1 MHDNCEWAAMRR
13 ADPITIN
20 LGDYWSD
27 FERSLYGNFH
37 EFSPPKMSFLPEEAR
52 ETAAL
57 IVTALNKLKN
67 LAWAYA
73 LCVKNMPNYNDHPL
87 RATILAEMATVGVDA
102 AKYDE
107 TAALMRDIVQDF
119 GGAIKRH
126 HAKKATASA
135 SV

>member
-1 MHDNCEWAAMRR
+1 MHDDYVLAARR
-13 ADPITIN
+13 LADPITIN

-27 FERSLYGNFH
+27 FEQSLYDNYHQFT
-37 EFSPPKMSFLPEEAR
+37 PTAMSFLPEDAR

-57 IVTALNKLKN
+57 IVTALNKLQN

-73 LCVKNMPNYNDHPL
+73 LCVKNMPNYHDHPL

-119 GGAIKRH
+119 CGAIKRH
-126 HAKKATASA
+126 RAKKATASA
-135 SV
+135 SA